1 MVNRRH
7 IRIKVMQSVYAF
19 LQSGSENLT
28 KEEKFLENS
37 VDKTFDLFALQL
49 DLFVAIKQMA
59 EEHLEIRKKKYLA
72 TAEDKNPNLNFI
84 NNRVIQ
90 LIENDV
96 TLKNFIERHKLNNW
110 SHDREFVRLIWD
122 EIQQSDSYKN
132 YLKVPKAG
140 LNEDKE
146 FILDIFKSVVAPNE
160 KLNDYYESEHLG
172 WVDDLP
178 YVNTWIIKMIKNIK
192 KGKLLGVPDMNIEE
206 DDREFMLDLFRKA
219 VLNHKEYDDEIDS
232 KTPNWDNERIAELDM
247 ILIKMA
253 ITEFVKF
260 PSIPTKV
267 SINEYIEISKDYSTA
282 NSSFF
287 INGVLDKILKDFQ
300 QQDKVKKIG
309 RGLL

>member
-19 LQSGSENLT
+19 LQSGSNNLT
-28 KEEKFLENS
+28 KEEKFLSNS

-49 DLFVAIKQMA
+49 DLLVAIKNMA
-59 EEHLEIRKKKYLA
+59 QEHLEIRKKKYLA

-84 NNRVIQ
+84 HNKVIA

-96 TLKNFIERHKLNNW
+96 SLKNHIERNKITNW
-110 SHDREFVRLIWD
+110 SNDREFVRLIWD
-122 EIQQSDSYKN
+122 EIQQSDLYKKYIN
-132 YLKVPKAG
+132 LPKSGLK
-140 LNEDKE
+140 EDKD
-146 FILDIFKSVVAPNE
+146 FILEIFKTIVAPNE

-178 YVNTWIIKMIKNIK
+178 YVNTWIVKMIKNIK
-192 KGKLLGVPDMNIEE
+192 KGSALGVSTLDIEDE
-206 DDREFMLDLFRKA
+206 DRVFMLDLFRKT
-219 VLNHKEYDDEIDS
+219 VLNHKEYDDDIDA

-253 ITEFVKF
+253 ITEFMKF

-287 INGVLDKILKDFQ
+287 INGVLDKILKDYQ